1 MLPLDHL
8 LKGSLRVR
16 VVRTLAFPNGNWQFS
31 FKATGSSEGQ
41 VQLDAFAPPP
51 ELKTMREEGGDGDDG
66 NDLLGAWGRS
76 THQRRGCFNPKGKE
90 KVHHTD
96 EDQDLRSY
104 HAWLDNAEP
113 LSGGKGI
120 LSTGEAPKDGGMGVS
135 WELLPVQSAERED
148 GAEEH
153 EGDGYEPGT
162 LLPSSVE

>member
-1 MLPLDHL
+1 M
-8 LKGSLRVR
+8 
-16 VVRTLAFPNGNWQFS
+16 VRTLAFPNGNWQFS